1 MESGIEGTDR
11 LLTSKE
17 AAAVLN
23 VSPSWLARARRRK
36 QGPEY
41 VEEGGKLMYRFSA
54 LEAWIARS
62 SDESVP
68 LNIRQVFGSRL
79 GYTARQ
85 WRRAVNERLLPF
97 GLTDATWLPL
107 LHVARGRAPMR
118 QKDLAES
125 IGIESSTLV
134 RLIDALDQ
142 AGLIER
148 RTEDDRR
155 ARTLRLTPRGRELVE
170 HVDAA
175 TAEVRRQILAG
186 ISDEDLAITLRV
198 IERICAALTRARAP
212 ERADEP

>member
-1 MESGIEGTDR
+1 
-11 LLTSKE
+11 
-17 AAAVLN
+17 
-23 VSPSWLARARRRK
+23 
-36 QGPEY
+36 
-41 VEEGGKLMYRFSA
+41 
-54 LEAWIARS
+54 
-62 SDESVP
+62 
-68 LNIRQVFGSRL
+68 
-79 GYTARQ
+79 
-85 WRRAVNERLLPF
+85 VNERLLPF